1 MMSFQEQ
8 AMQLFTYN
16 NMKFLLNG
24 LGLTLYISLI
34 AIVLSTIFGTVLAIW
49 RARSSTLLKWLAI
62 IYIEVVRNVPN
73 ILWIF
78 VIFLIFRLKSVE
90 AGIVSFTVF
99 TTAAMAEIIRGGLN
113 SVNTGEVEAA
123 ESQGLKSY
131 QIMWHIIL
139 PQAFRNMLPSIISQF
154 VTVIKD
160 TSFLY
165 SVLALQE
172 LLGKANILMGRYSTT
187 NQVFMLYGLLALIY
201 FAVNFSISSFS
212 RHLEKSW
219 KHTK

>member
-1 MMSFQEQ
+1 MSFQEQ
-8 AMQLFTYN
+8 AMQIFTYN
-16 NMKFLLNG
+16 NMKFLLDG

-34 AIVLSTIFGTVLAIW
+34 AIVLSTVFGTILAIW
-49 RARSSTLLKWLAI
+49 RARSKSILKWLAI
-62 IYIEVVRNVPN
+62 IYIEFVRNVPN

-78 VIFLIFRLKSVE
+78 VIFLIFKLKSVE
-90 AGIVSFTVF
+90 AGIVSFTIF
-99 TTAAMAEIIRGGLN
+99 TTAAMAEIIRGGFN
-113 SVNTGEVEAA
+113 SVRAGEVEAA
-123 ESQGLKSY
+123 ESQGLKGY

-172 LLGKANILMGRYSTT
+172 VLGKANILMGRYATT
-187 NQVFMLYGLLALIY
+187 TQVFILYGLLAVIY
-201 FAVNFSISSFS
+201 FIVNFSISSFS
-212 RHLEKSW
+212 RYLEKSW
-219 KHTK
+219 LHTK

>member
-1 MMSFQEQ
+1 MSFQEQ
-8 AMQLFTYN
+8 AMQIFTYN
-16 NMKFLLNG
+16 NMKFLLDG
-24 LGLTLYISLI
+24 LGLTLYISFV
-34 AIVLSTIFGTVLAIW
+34 AIVLSTVFGTVLAIW
-49 RARSSTLLKWLAI
+49 RARSKTILKWLAI
-62 IYIEVVRNVPN
+62 IYIEIVRNVPN

-78 VIFLIFRLKSVE
+78 VIFLIFKLKSVE
-90 AGIVSFTVF
+90 VGIVSFTVF

-131 QIMWHIIL
+131 QVMWHIVL

-172 LLGKANILMGRYSTT
+172 LLGKANILMGRYATT
-187 NQVFMLYGLLALIY
+187 TQVFMLYALLALIY
-201 FAVNFSISSFS
+201 FIINFSISSFS
-212 RHLEKSW
+212 RYLEKSW
-219 KHTK
+219 VHTK

>member
-1 MMSFQEQ
+1 MTFQEQ
-8 AMQLFTYN
+8 AVQIFTYN
-16 NMKFLLNG
+16 NMKFLMDG

-34 AIVLSTIFGTVLAIW
+34 SIGLSTLFGTVLAIW
-49 RARSSTLLKWLAI
+49 RARSKSILRWIAI
-62 IYIEVVRNVPN
+62 IYIEFVRNVPN

-78 VIFLIFRLKSVE
+78 VIFLIFKLKSVE

-99 TTAAMAEIIRGGLN
+99 TTAAMAEIIRGGLI
-113 SVNTGEVEAA
+113 SVNAGEIEAA
-123 ESQGLKSY
+123 ESQGLTNL
-131 QIMWHIIL
+131 QILWHIIL

-187 NQVFMLYGLLALIY
+187 EQVFLLYGLLAMIY
-201 FAVNFSISSFS
+201 FVVNFSISSFS

-219 KHTK
+219 IYTK

>member
-8 AMQLFTYN
+8 AMQLFTFN

-49 RARSSTLLKWLAI
+49 RARSSTLLKWLAV

-201 FAVNFSISSFS
+201 FVVNFSISSFS

-219 KHTK
+219 IQTK

>member
-1 MMSFQEQ
+1 MSFQEQ
-8 AMQLFTYN
+8 VMQLFTYN

-219 KHTK
+219 IQTK

>member
-1 MMSFQEQ
+1 MSFQEQ

-16 NMKFLLNG
+16 NMKFILDG
-24 LGLTLYISLI
+24 LGLTLYIAFI
-34 AIVLSTIFGTVLAIW
+34 AIILSTAFGTVLAIW
-49 RARSSTLLKWLAI
+49 RARSKTVLKWFAI
-62 IYIEVVRNVPN
+62 IYIEFVRNVPN

-113 SVNTGEVEAA
+113 SVNAGEVEAA
-123 ESQGLKSY
+123 ESQGLKSH

-139 PQAFRNMLPSIISQF
+139 PQAFRNMLPSIISQV

-172 LLGKANILMGRYSTT
+172 MLGKANILMGRYATT
-187 NQVFMLYGLLALIY
+187 TQVFILYALLALIY
-201 FAVNFSISSFS
+201 FVINFSISSFS
-212 RHLEKSW
+212 RYLEKSW
-219 KHTK
+219 IHTK

>member
-1 MMSFQEQ
+1 MSFQEQ
-8 AMQLFTYN
+8 VMQLFTYN

>member
-1 MMSFQEQ
+1 MSFQEQ
-8 AMQLFTYN
+8 AMQIFTYN
-16 NMKFLLNG
+16 NMKFLLDG
-24 LGLTLYISLI
+24 LGLTLYISFV
-34 AIVLSTIFGTVLAIW
+34 AIVLSTVFGTILAIW
-49 RARSSTLLKWLAI
+49 RARSKSILKWLAI
-62 IYIEVVRNVPN
+62 IYIEIVRNVPN

-78 VIFLIFRLKSVE
+78 VIFLIFKLKSVE

-131 QIMWHIIL
+131 QVMWHIVL

-172 LLGKANILMGRYSTT
+172 LLGKANILMGRYATT
-187 NQVFMLYGLLALIY
+187 TQVFMLYALLALIY
-201 FAVNFSISSFS
+201 FIVNFSISSFS
-212 RHLEKSW
+212 RYLEKSW
-219 KHTK
+219 VHTK